1 MTLLANVIWLV
12 TSFFV
17 PLSYL
22 VGAIILF
29 PLFPFV
35 YPVVG
40 YSFLPFGREI
50 VSTKYL
56 KQFKNYEKIG
66 NKDFDN
72 ASGVVRFLANV
83 VWVLSFG
90 WIIALLHLFAGIL
103 NIFFIWTIVAIPN
116 IIAHFKMIPVAF
128 APFGRKI
135 ISKEVADKL
144 RDIKADKDLTK
155 LLG

>member
-1 MTLLANVIWLV
+1 MTLLTNVIWLV

-22 VGAIILF
+22 IGAIILF
-29 PLFPFV
+29 PLLPFV

-56 KQFKNYEKIG
+56 KKFKNYENIG

-135 ISKEVADKL
+135 ISKEVANKL
-144 RDIKADKDLTK
+144 RDIKADKDLKK

>member
-1 MTLLANVIWLV
+1 MILLANVIWLV

-135 ISKEVADKL
+135 ISKEVANKL

>member
-1 MTLLANVIWLV
+1 MILLANVIWLV

-83 VWVLSFG
+83 VWVISFG

-135 ISKEVADKL
+135 ISKEVANKL